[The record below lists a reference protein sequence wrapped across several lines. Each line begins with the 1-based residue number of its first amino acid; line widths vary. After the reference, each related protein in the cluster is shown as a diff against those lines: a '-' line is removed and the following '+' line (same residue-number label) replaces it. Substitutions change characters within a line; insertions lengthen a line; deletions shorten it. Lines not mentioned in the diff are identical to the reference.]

1 MVLMDLL
8 INWMGF
14 IDGNNGDQPIYLLYL
29 KYPNMWH
36 RTGANQKKW
45 ATHPK
50 VGMSLNIG
58 DTGFPSIDLFRK
70 CGILSTKIF
79 FLPPTQ
85 IRLFQMFL

>member
-36 RTGANQKKW
+36 SLRTGAMY
-45 ATHPK
+45 H
-50 VGMSLNIG
+50 VM
-58 DTGFPSIDLFRK
+58 
-70 CGILSTKIF
+70 
-79 FLPPTQ
+79 
-85 IRLFQMFL
+85 